1 MFVRV
6 DVSLFFKTLFQ
17 VNSYTST
24 LIQSNCRSQRKVFRI
39 ASIRQVQVCL
49 FKSIRGGVR
58 CTFHSSPMLLQNQTK
73 QNQKTPTTQAGRT
86 VTLTVRATRDI
97 SLPALFCSSGV
108 GFVNFATRIGMVEKG
123 KGGGGVNKG
132 RIETE
137 KKNEQGRTTLLS
149 PSEKR
154 M

>member
-1 MFVRV
+1 
-6 DVSLFFKTLFQ
+6 
-17 VNSYTST
+17 
-24 LIQSNCRSQRKVFRI
+24 
-39 ASIRQVQVCL
+39 
-49 FKSIRGGVR
+49 
-58 CTFHSSPMLLQNQTK
+58 MLLQNQTK

-108 GFVNFATRIGMVEKG
+108 GFVNFATQIGMVEKG
-123 KGGGGVNKG
+123 KGRGGINKG
-132 RIETE
+132 GIETE